1 MLYKK
6 IHRQY
11 LREFRIGRKYR
22 IANDERV
29 VAKKPYIHK
38 NGKYIM
44 VFSTIDGSSFCSDQV
59 LITIGG
65 NGLFLGQFWHKD
77 DITWLD

>member
-11 LREFRIGRKYR
+11 LREFREGRKYR
-22 IANDERV
+22 YENVERV
-29 VAKKPYIHK
+29 VVKKPYID
-38 NGKYIM
+38 GKYIQIIF
-44 VFSTIDGSSFCSDQV
+44 VIDGHHLCRIQV
-59 LITIGG
+59 LISIE
-65 NGLFLGQFWHKD
+65 NLFLGQIWNES